1 MPAPGDVWTPDQ
13 YGKFRDARAAPS
25 YDLLALAR
33 EVASEPAFAGPLGGP
48 AASVS
53 TRRYRQPRLA
63 QRAKEVRMKTLTFT
77 LAVGLLIL
85 APTTR
90 AAEQKHKG
98 AAKPHA
104 VSLDADQLQW
114 GDAPP
119 SLPKGA
125 QVAVLHGDPS
135 KKGPFA
141 IRLKMPAGYK
151 IPPHWHTQ
159 DENLT
164 IVSGTFVL
172 HMGDAMDAAAHT
184 FTAGG
189 FHFLPGKAHHAAEAT
204 DETVVQIHG
213 NGPFDIHYLNPA
225 DDPRKTAAAQ

>member
-1 MPAPGDVWTPDQ
+1 MKALTITIALGALVLA
-13 YGKFRDARAAPS
+13 RDARAA
-25 YDLLALAR
+25 
-33 EVASEPAFAGPLGGP
+33 
-48 AASVS
+48 
-53 TRRYRQPRLA
+53 
-63 QRAKEVRMKTLTFT
+63 
-77 LAVGLLIL
+77 
-85 APTTR
+85 
-90 AAEQKHKG
+90 EQKAKG

-104 VSLDADQLQW
+104 MSLNPDQLQW

-125 QVAVLHGDPS
+125 QLAVLHGDPT

-164 IVSGTFVL
+164 IVSGSLTL
-172 HMGDAMDAAAHT
+172 HLGDTMDAPASPLN
-184 FTAGG
+184 AGG
-189 FHFLPGKAHHAAEAT
+189 FHFLPGKAHHAAEAV
-204 DETVVQIHG
+204 DETVVQVQG

-225 DDPRKTAAAQ
+225 DDPRKAASAQ